1 MTRKCG
7 AVIAGLLVV
16 SMAVLLVSG
25 IMGYHLSQV
34 SAKLASIPPTIV
46 IDAGHGGEDG
56 GAISVYGTRE
66 SAINLS
72 ISQKLEQM
80 FALCGFRTYMVRTD
94 DTAIYTSSADTLSEK
109 KTSDLKERVRIC
121 NSIPGAV
128 LVSIHQNHFGE
139 SQYSGAQVFYANTN
153 QSKMFAEIAQES
165 LRSALDPTNRRAC
178 APANSVY
185 LLNHI
190 SCTGILVECGFL
202 SNPTEAKLLQNEVYQ
217 TKISCTLV
225 GAMAQFLERGEY
237 PSEV

>member
-1 MTRKCG
+1 MTRKSG
-7 AVIAGLLVV
+7 AVIAGFLIVP
-16 SMAVLLVSG
+16 MAVLLVSVILG
-25 IMGYHLSQV
+25 NHLSQV

-80 FALCGFRTYMVRTD
+80 FALCGFRTYMVRSD
-94 DTAIYTSSADTLSEK
+94 DTSIYTSDAQTLSEK
-109 KTSDLKERVRIC
+109 KASDLKERVRIC

-128 LVSIHQNHFGE
+128 LVSIHQNYFDE
-139 SQYSGAQVFYANTN
+139 SQYSGAQVFYAKTN
-153 QSKMFAEIAQES
+153 RSKIFAEITQES
-165 LRSALDPTNRRAC
+165 LRTALDPTNRRAS

-202 SNPTEAKLLQNEVYQ
+202 SNPTEATLLQDEIYQ
-217 TKISCTLV
+217 IKISCALV
-225 GAMAQFLERGEY
+225 RAMAQLLERGEH